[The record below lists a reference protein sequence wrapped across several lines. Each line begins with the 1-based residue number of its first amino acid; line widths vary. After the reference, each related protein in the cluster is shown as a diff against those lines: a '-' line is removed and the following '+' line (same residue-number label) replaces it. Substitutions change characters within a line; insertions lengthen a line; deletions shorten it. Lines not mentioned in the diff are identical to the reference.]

1 MHYLH
6 VFKCNG
12 SRQVVY
18 IVTLLS
24 DKFAFV
30 KKRLHDNNGEAAYR
44 LIFFLAFSSN
54 LKIFYLNKVVNTEVN
69 GPQVL

>member
-30 KKRLHDNNGEAAYR
+30 EKRLHDNNGEAAYR
-44 LIFFLAFSSN
+44 LIFFFFGVFVQ
-54 LKIFYLNKVVNTEVN
+54 LKNILFE
-69 GPQVL
+69 